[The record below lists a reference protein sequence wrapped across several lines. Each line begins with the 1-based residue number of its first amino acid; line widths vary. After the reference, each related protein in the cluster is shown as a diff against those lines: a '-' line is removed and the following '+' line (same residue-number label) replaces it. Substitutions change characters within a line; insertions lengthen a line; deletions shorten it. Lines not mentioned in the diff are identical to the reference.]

1 MADILDRVRCKAL
14 HSKIV
19 SAEEAAAF
27 FQPNMNV
34 ACSGFTSSGYP
45 KSTPL
50 ALAARMEKNPFK
62 VNIWTGASTG
72 PEFDSAL
79 AKVNGIGHRM
89 PFQTSRELRDRINHG
104 DVDFIDIHLSEM
116 AQQARSDFFGREDVA
131 LIEASAIT
139 EEGNIIPTTSVGN
152 AASYVQHAKTV
163 IVEINTAVPAEIE
176 GLHDVYVPLDPPNR
190 LPIPIIRPGDR
201 IGTSFIPCT
210 PDKIQFIV
218 PSDNADTTRE
228 LRAPDALSQRMSELT
243 LSFFRAEIA
252 AGRMPEHLLPLQCG
266 VGNVANAVI
275 AGFNEADVSHLTVYT
290 EVIQDGMLDLI
301 DSGRL
306 QIASGTAFSP
316 SPDGLQ
322 RFFKDIAKYKKHIV
336 LRPAEIANAAE
347 VIRRLGV
354 IAMNTA
360 IEADIYGSVNSTHI
374 RGTHMMNGIGGS
386 GDFAR
391 NASLSIFYTPSTR
404 QDGRI
409 SCIVPFASHVDHPA
423 QDVDILITEQGVAD
437 LRGKSPRERARTII
451 ERCAHPDFRP
461 MLMDY
466 FERADEATHHAQTP
480 HILSEAFAM
489 HERYEKTGT
498 MQLDTPQPAEPSE
511 PEKE

>member
-116 AQQARSDFFGREDVA
+116 AQQARSGFFGREDVA

-301 DSGRL
+301 DAGKL
-306 QIASGTAFSP
+306 NFASGTAFSP
-316 SPDGLQ
+316 SPEGMA
-322 RFFKDIAKYKKHIV
+322 RFFKDIETYKKYMI
-336 LRPAEIANAAE
+336 LRPQEISNSAE

-360 IEADIYGSVNSTHI
+360 VEADIYGNVNSSQMN
-374 RGTHMMNGIGGS
+374 GTSVYNGIGGS
-386 GDFAR
+386 GDYAR
-391 NASLSIFYTPSTR
+391 NSSISIFMTNSVAK
-404 QDGRI
+404 GGAI
-409 SCIVPFASHVDHPA
+409 SSIVPMVTHVDHTEH
-423 QDVDILITEQGVAD
+423 DVDVLVTEQGYAD
-437 LRGKSPRERARTII
+437 LRGLSPKERAIRII
-451 ERCAHPDFRP
+451 ENCAHPTYRP
-461 MLMDY
+461 QLRVYYEKACD
-466 FERADEATHHAQTP
+466 ATHSAQTP
-480 HILSEAFAM
+480 HLLEDCFTFHAQLRQAGTMLLSE
-489 HERYEKTGT
+489 EEKR
-498 MQLDTPQPAEPSE
+498 
-511 PEKE
+511 